1 MPRSLQKVSQNYH
14 GTSGVAIR
22 KFGGESDLSELRA
35 KEQDLVDG
43 ERGLRTWDSGGGG
56 HG

>member
-1 MPRSLQKVSQNYH
+1 MPRSLPKVSQNYH

-43 ERGLRTWDSGGGG
+43 ERGLRTWDSGRGGQG
-56 HG
+56 